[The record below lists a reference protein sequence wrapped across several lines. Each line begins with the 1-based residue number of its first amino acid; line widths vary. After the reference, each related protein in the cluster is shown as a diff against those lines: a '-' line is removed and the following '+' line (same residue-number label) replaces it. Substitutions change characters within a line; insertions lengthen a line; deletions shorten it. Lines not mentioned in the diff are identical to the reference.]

1 MSLLSNLR
9 EGIMPPSTDK
19 SLATNWQNYQKPSH
33 SANKVI
39 ARLSGSLN
47 AQPLEI
53 TDIGV

>member
-9 EGIMPPSTDK
+9 EGITPSNTDE
-19 SLATNWQNYQKPSH
+19 SLATNWQNFQKPSH

-39 ARLSGSLN
+39 ARLSGSSN